1 MLGER
6 DKEIERIKS
15 EMGFYKT
22 EYQIVQQEIAEIKA
36 NSVQQVEIK
45 IVEKEDKDVQSEDKM
60 EDF

>member
-36 NSVQQVEIK
+36 NTVQKAEVK
-45 IVEKEDKDVQSEDKM
+45 IVEMEDKEVQREDKM
-60 EDF
+60 ED

>member
-1 MLGER
+1 VAEVRRMLGER

-36 NSVQQVEIK
+36 NSV
-45 IVEKEDKDVQSEDKM
+45 
-60 EDF
+60 

>member
-60 EDF
+60 ED

>member
-36 NSVQQVEIK
+36 NSVQQVEVK

-60 EDF
+60 ED